1 MEHTLERYG
10 SESIDARVEP
20 AGLNALHI
28 AIRRGAFK
36 IAQVFLSY
44 SRLVQASLAG
54 TLKRSFRVIVQV
66 LLSHGANA
74 NQATTNGSTALLLA
88 CRYNDLRMAR
98 LIAASGLRPATLTA
112 HDSEQRMTP
121 MLWACLHC
129 NADLVKLLCTTA
141 LQLRVSPGVLAR
153 TTNRFGQSP
162 IMLAFAACPARVGSS
177 NAEKVRSGVLVVRA
191 YLFAGHACRFACQGL
206 AAAIG
211 SEAAL
216 DAAAAVGPSQ
226 RIDSGTTHIVDV
238 GSEATDAVDDDDKS
252 RGALAAAVLPS
263 SPISDAVSTQLSH
276 VRAQYAARLRAS
288 SSGYSKSV
296 NPPDFLEVRRQEGS
310 TVAVWLYRFPGM
322 TAAEAPRHRQ
332 SMHYYYD
339 STRF

>member
-1 MEHTLERYG
+1 MPRYFKLVH
-10 SESIDARVEP
+10 SLCPSIPGTRAPPSHV
-20 AGLNALHI
+20 I
-28 AIRRGAFK
+28 A
-36 IAQVFLSY
+36 
-44 SRLVQASLAG
+44 
-54 TLKRSFRVIVQV
+54 QV

-177 NAEKVRSGVLVVRA
+177 NAEKVRTRS
-191 YLFAGHACRFACQGL
+191 YLTNFIADHACRLVCQGL
-206 AAAIG
+206 AAVIG
-211 SEAAL
+211 IEAAL
-216 DAAAAVGPSQ
+216 DAAADLAPAL
-226 RIDSGTTHIVDV
+226 RIDTTTTRVVDV
-238 GSEATDAVDDDDKS
+238 VSEVASPAGADAIDDDDKS
-252 RGALAAAVLPS
+252 RGALAAAAQPS
-263 SPISDAVSTQLSH
+263 SPISDGVATQLSR
-276 VRAQYAARLRAS
+276 VRAQYAGRLRAS
-288 SSGYSKSV
+288 SSGYSKLV
-296 NPPDFLEVRRQEGS
+296 DPPDFLEVCEQESS
-310 TVAVWLYRFPGM
+310 TVWLIRIPGM
-322 TAAEAPRHRQ
+322 TSLRGAALLAKHAL
-332 SMHYYYD
+332 
-339 STRF
+339 